1 MKISLNWIKQY
12 LAELNSIPFAELHE
26 KMIRSGMD
34 IESIE
39 FESDKFKNIIV
50 AEVISKE
57 KHPDADKLSL
67 CKVNTGSETLSVV
80 CGASNVEAGQKVV
93 LAKIGAVIPNGGFE
107 IKKSKIRGQ
116 VSEGMICAEDELGLS
131 EDHSGIMVLSPDAP
145 AGIDFADYSG
155 HNDILIDIGVTPNRG
170 DMLSHFGMAREFA
183 AILNTKIKIPKLE
196 IHPADE
202 QTSDYIK
209 ISTENPEYCK
219 RFTGR
224 VVKDVAIKES
234 PEWLK
239 KYLTSIGLRPKNN
252 VVDITNYVMMETG
265 QPLHAFDYDKIRGK
279 EIIVKTAK
287 AGEKF
292 KTLDGKERILNDK
305 SLMVC
310 DAEKP
315 SSIAGIMGGEDSEI
329 TDNTKNVF
337 IESAYFDP
345 VCIRKNSKA
354 LGLIS
359 DSSQRFERSVDI
371 DMVEYASGRCAMLI
385 EQLADGK
392 VLKGM
397 VDLYPEK
404 FKDVFV
410 PIRAKRAEAVLGIK
424 LTEEEIITMLE
435 SIEIDFS
442 RKDDDKLIFL
452 VPNWRREDLTREID
466 LIEEAARL
474 YGYERI
480 PASKEFSMDISS
492 HFDFGEMKLDF
503 LKRIKQYLI
512 GRGFNEIITYSQ
524 QDEKKIKFFSDEYVK
539 IENPNSIEMN
549 VMRVNLLYGMLKT
562 MGMNHNLSGK
572 DVSQKLFEAG
582 KVFFDK
588 DNRFVEKNY
597 ICFGLSGINDLR
609 SFDVKEREYDV
620 YDLKGEVEMFMNK
633 INIENY
639 DLNYYNVTGNDCKIA
654 DVLINKAITG
664 SIYRFT
670 EDDGHFVEKE
680 QTAYIAEFDFDELFK
695 SSKKV
700 KQYTEINK
708 YPSVKRDL
716 AFLCPESLRFDEIRR
731 QIFQSAGKILAD
743 VKLFDIYKDEKL
755 GKGIKSIALSLDF
768 VSKEKTLTDEEVNKQ
783 IEKIKKA
790 LEKNLGLQIRA

>member
-1 MKISLNWIKQY
+1 
-12 LAELNSIPFAELHE
+12 
-26 KMIRSGMD
+26 MD

-39 FESDKFKNIIV
+39 FESDKFKNFIV

-67 CKVNTGSETLSVV
+67 CKVNTGSETLNVV
-80 CGASNVEAGQKVV
+80 CGASNVDAGQKVV

-131 EDHSGIMVLSPDAP
+131 DDHSGIMVLNPDAP
-145 AGIDFADYSG
+145 VGTDFADYSG

-196 IHPADE
+196 IHPVDE
-202 QTSDYIK
+202 QASDYIK

-224 VVKDVAIKES
+224 IVKDVTIKES
-234 PEWLK
+234 PGWLK
-239 KYLTSIGLRPKNN
+239 KYLTAIGLRPKNN
-252 VVDITNYVMMETG
+252 VVDITNFVMMETG

-315 SSIAGIMGGEDSEI
+315 SSIAGIMGGEESEI
-329 TDNTKNVF
+329 TDDTKNVF

-359 DSSQRFERSVDI
+359 DSSQRFERGVDI

-385 EQLADGK
+385 EQLANGK

-410 PIRAKRAEAVLGIK
+410 PIRVKRAEEILGIN
-424 LTEEEIITMLE
+424 LTEEEITSMLE

-442 RKDDDKLIFL
+442 RKEEDKLIFL
-452 VPNWRREDLTREID
+452 IPNWRREDLTREID

-480 PASKEFSMDISS
+480 PASKDFSMDISS

-503 LKRIKQYLI
+503 LRRIKQHFI

-562 MGMNHNLSGK
+562 MGLNHNLSGK

-588 DNRFVEKNY
+588 DNRFIEKNY
-597 ICFGLSGINDLR
+597 ICFGLSGINDFR
-609 SFDVKEREYDV
+609 SFDVKDREYDV

-639 DLNYYNVTGNDCKIA
+639 DLNYYNVIGDDCKIA
-654 DVLINKAITG
+654 DVLINKVITG

-670 EDDGHFVEKE
+670 EDGGHFVEKE
-680 QTAYIAEFDFDELFK
+680 QIAYLAEFDIDELFRN
-695 SSKKV
+695 SKKV

-716 AFLCPESLRFDEIRR
+716 AFLCPDSLRFDEISR
-731 QIFQSAGKILAD
+731 QIYQSGGKILTD
-743 VKLFDIYKDEKL
+743 VRLFDIYKDEKL